1 MHKVEC
7 AERKEWEMTGDDRE
21 VIDAVLVELR
31 SRLVPD
37 FEDLAV
43 RIVRAV
49 DAVRQEQRERV
60 LPSIY

>member
-1 MHKVEC
+1 
-7 AERKEWEMTGDDRE
+7 MTGDDRE

>member
-1 MHKVEC
+1 M
-7 AERKEWEMTGDDRE
+7 GSDDRE
-21 VIDAVLVELR
+21 AVDAVLVELR
-31 SRLVPD
+31 ARLVPD